1 MSQHSGSGGEAVEAV
16 SEAPAE
22 ERAGPKTERGRR
34 TLRRLLDAAAE
45 EFGARGYHETAI
57 SNITTRAGVGLGTFY
72 VYFKSKE
79 EVFRALVADMG
90 LRTRHALSESV
101 KDAANRLEAERL
113 GIKAYLD
120 FVRTHKALYRVVMEA
135 QFVAPEAYRDYYRTF
150 SAAYRQQLAQA
161 AGRGEISKGQ
171 DDEVRV
177 WALMGASTFLGL
189 RYGIWEDEADVTS
202 IAEAAADLMINGL
215 APRAKKNGDAS

>member
-1 MSQHSGSGGEAVEAV
+1 MSQHSGSEPPAVE
-16 SEAPAE
+16 
-22 ERAGPKTERGRR
+22 ERSGPKTERGRR

-57 SNITTRAGVGLGTFY
+57 SNITQKAGVGLGTFY

-90 LRTRHALSESV
+90 ARTRHALAESTR
-101 KDAANRLEAERL
+101 DASNRLEAERL
-113 GIKAYLD
+113 GIQAYLD
-120 FVRTHKALYRVVMEA
+120 FVRSHKALYRVVMEA
-135 QFVAPEAYRDYYRTF
+135 QFVAPEAYREYYRTF
-150 SAAYRQQLAQA
+150 STAYRQQLAQA
-161 AGRGEISKGQ
+161 ASRGEISPGQ

-189 RYGIWEDEADVTS
+189 RYGVWEDGADS
-202 IAEAAADLMINGL
+202 AAIAEAASDLMINGL
-215 APRAKKNGDAS
+215 APRAKNGDAS

>member
-1 MSQHSGSGGEAVEAV
+1 MSQHSGSEPEAVE
-16 SEAPAE
+16 
-22 ERAGPKTERGRR
+22 ERSGPKTERGRR

-57 SNITTRAGVGLGTFY
+57 SNITQRAGVGLGTFY

-90 LRTRHALSESV
+90 VRTRHALAESTR
-101 KDAANRLEAERL
+101 DAHDRLEAERL
-113 GIKAYLD
+113 GIQAYLD
-120 FVRTHKALYRVVMEA
+120 FVRSHKALYRVVMEA

-161 AGRGEISKGQ
+161 ASRGEISAGQ

-189 RYGIWEDEADVTS
+189 RYGVWEDGENSAE
-202 IAEAAADLMINGL
+202 IAEAASDLMINGL
-215 APRAKKNGDAS
+215 APRAKKSDAP

>member
-1 MSQHSGSGGEAVEAV
+1 MSQHSGSEPPAVE
-16 SEAPAE
+16 
-22 ERAGPKTERGRR
+22 ERSGPKTERGRR

-57 SNITTRAGVGLGTFY
+57 SNITQKAGVGLGTFY

-90 LRTRHALSESV
+90 ARTRHALAESTR
-101 KDAANRLEAERL
+101 DASNRLEAERL
-113 GIKAYLD
+113 GIQAYLD
-120 FVRTHKALYRVVMEA
+120 FVRSHKALYRVVMEA
-135 QFVAPEAYRDYYRTF
+135 QVVAPEAYREYYRTF

-161 AGRGEISKGQ
+161 AARGEISPGQ

-189 RYGIWEDEADVTS
+189 RYGVWEDGADS
-202 IAEAAADLMINGL
+202 AAIAEAASDLMINGL
-215 APRAKKNGDAS
+215 APRAKNGDAS

>member
-1 MSQHSGSGGEAVEAV
+1 MSQHSGSEI
-16 SEAPAE
+16 E

-34 TLRRLLDAAAE
+34 TLRKLLDAAGE

-57 SNITTRAGVGLGTFY
+57 SHITTRAGVGLGTFY

-90 LRTRHALSESV
+90 ARTRHALADAV
-101 KDAANRLEAERL
+101 KDAPNRLEAERL
-113 GIKAYLD
+113 GIRAFLE
-120 FVRTHKALYRVVMEA
+120 FARAHKSLYRVVMEA
-135 QFVAPEAYRDYYRTF
+135 QFVAPEAYAAYYLVF
-150 SAAYRQQLAQA
+150 SDAYRQQLSQA
-161 AGRGEISKGQ
+161 AARGEISKG

-189 RYGIWEDEADVTS
+189 KYGLWESDADVDAVS
-202 IAEAAADLMINGL
+202 EAAADLMINGL
-215 APRAKKNGDAS
+215 APRVKKGDAT

>member
-1 MSQHSGSGGEAVEAV
+1 MSQHSGSEPEA
-16 SEAPAE
+16 AE
-22 ERAGPKTERGRR
+22 ERSGPKTERGRR

-57 SNITTRAGVGLGTFY
+57 SHITTRAGVGLGTFY

-90 LRTRHALSESV
+90 ARTRHALAESTRGAH
-101 KDAANRLEAERL
+101 DRLEAERL
-113 GIKAYLD
+113 GIQAYLE
-120 FVRTHKALYRVVMEA
+120 FVRSHKALYRVVMEA
-135 QFVAPEAYRDYYRTF
+135 QFVAPEAYREYYRTF

-161 AGRGEISKGQ
+161 AARGEISAGQ

-189 RYGIWEDEADVTS
+189 RYGVWEDDTDSAS
-202 IAEAAADLMINGL
+202 IAEAASDLMINGL
-215 APRAKKNGDAS
+215 APRAKNGDAS

>member
-1 MSQHSGSGGEAVEAV
+1 MSQHSGSEPEVV
-16 SEAPAE
+16 E
-22 ERAGPKTERGRR
+22 ERSGPKTERGRR
-34 TLRRLLDAAAE
+34 TLRRLLDAAGE

-57 SNITTRAGVGLGTFY
+57 SNITQRAGVGLGTFY

-90 LRTRHALSESV
+90 ARTRHALTEGTRE
-101 KDAANRLEAERL
+101 APNRLEAERL
-113 GIKAYLD
+113 GIQAYLD
-120 FVRTHKALYRVVMEA
+120 FVRSHKALYRVVMEA

-150 SAAYRQQLAQA
+150 AVAYRQQLAQA
-161 AGRGEISKGQ
+161 AARGEISEGQ

-189 RYGIWEDEADVTS
+189 RYGVWDDDASTASV
-202 IAEAAADLMINGL
+202 AEAASDLMINGL
-215 APRAKKNGDAS
+215 APRANKSDAS